1 MNINLFKTSALVK
14 CASIAALALAFSGCS
29 EDSGTNT
36 VSINDDKT
44 STYTNPSELLK
55 SSSSKAKSS
64 SSVKAASSSSAK
76 QSSSSAKAASS
87 ATAQSSSAKVAGSSS
102 SVKAASSSATA
113 KSSSAAA
120 PKSSAATPASSAAV
134 QSSSAAAPK
143 SSAATP
149 ASSATVQS
157 SSAAAPKSSAATPA
171 SSAAV
176 QSSSAA
182 APKSSAATP
191 TSSATVQSSSAAAP
205 KSSAANNF
213 YSDNWRQACLDKI
226 NEYRATE
233 NLAPLTLAP
242 EAKQTCTDKEAADD
256 LAANKAH
263 GHFGDCGEWAQNSG
277 PNFST
282 SWRKTAIEVS
292 DAYLKM
298 MWEDEKALV
307 TSGER
312 DPKKDEDYPYIGH
325 YLNMKGNYKTVA
337 CGIALTADGKKGWF
351 NVNFF

>member
-1 MNINLFKTSALVK
+1 MSINLFKTSALVK

-120 PKSSAATPASSAAV
+120 PKSSAATPASSA
-134 QSSSAAAPK
+134 
-143 SSAATP
+143 
-149 ASSATVQS
+149 TVQS

-182 APKSSAATP
+182 APKSSAVTP
-191 TSSATVQSSSAAAP
+191 ASSATAKSSSAAAP
-205 KSSAANNF
+205 KSSATNNF

-312 DPKKDEDYPYIGH
+312 DPQKSEDYPYIGH

-337 CGIALTADGKKGWF
+337 CGIALSDDGKKGWF

>member
-64 SSVKAASSSSAK
+64 SSVKAASSSSVK

-87 ATAQSSSAKVAGSSS
+87 ATAKSSSAVAPKSS
-102 SVKAASSSATA
+102 AATPASSATA

-120 PKSSAATPASSAAV
+120 PKSSAATPASSVTVQSSSAAAPKSSVATPTSSATV

-157 SSAAAPKSSAATPA
+157 SSAAAPKSSAT
-171 SSAAV
+171 
-176 QSSSAA
+176 
-182 APKSSAATP
+182 
-191 TSSATVQSSSAAAP
+191 
-205 KSSAANNF
+205 NNF

-312 DPKKDEDYPYIGH
+312 DPKKSEDYPYIGH

-337 CGIALTADGKKGWF
+337 CGIALSDDGKKGWF

>member
-102 SVKAASSSATA
+102 SAKAASSSATA

-120 PKSSAATPASSAAV
+120 PKSSAATPASSATAKSSSAAAPKSSATTPASSAAV

-157 SSAAAPKSSAATPA
+157 SSAAAPN
-171 SSAAV
+171 
-176 QSSSAA
+176 
-182 APKSSAATP
+182 
-191 TSSATVQSSSAAAP
+191 SSAT
-205 KSSAANNF
+205 NNF

-312 DPKKDEDYPYIGH
+312 DPQKSEDYPYIGH

-337 CGIALTADGKKGWF
+337 CGIALSDDGKKGWF